1 MQSQPRGSVQYP
13 CPGLPAS
20 YSIILTLLLL
30 VYIDGGTRGYYR
42 VLPSGRILPHIHR
55 VFNIIWTST
64 ETAAQSWHHSY
75 RGGIYPARYL
85 TTSGPFHNPQPP
97 FYSPVTT
104 TGLYG
109 LTEHYY
115 FPYTLPLLPWLPVTA
130 SVSLL
135 LSLVSTLTSSPYTV
149 T

>member
-1 MQSQPRGSVQYP
+1 MYISGRYLLFLVLHYMYMIEVETAPLGMEFYLVQATF
-13 CPGLPAS
+13 PA
-20 YSIILTLLLL
+20 LH

-97 FYSPVTT
+97 FH
-104 TGLYG
+104 
-109 LTEHYY
+109 E
-115 FPYTLPLLPWLPVTA
+115 
-130 SVSLL
+130 L
-135 LSLVSTLTSSPYTV
+135 LSPLTADAPPLCNSTPACNSCLSIR
-149 T
+149 